1 MAVLFK
7 LHKIVRKFN
16 DGREDPANNRWYA
29 RAFQI
34 GTVTTNDLAEIIQ
47 RNCSMKK
54 SDVQAV
60 LTELVEVM
68 QDKLQES
75 YAVKLDGIGTF
86 KIGISCV
93 GADTVEEFSVAGN
106 IKGSHI
112 NFTPAYTV
120 DSATRVRSQALLK
133 GCKYAETVVNKV
145 ERQK

>member
-1 MAVLFK
+1 MPVFFK
-7 LHKIVRKFN
+7 LKKIVRKFN
-16 DGREDPANNRWYA
+16 DGREDAANNRWYA
-29 RAFQI
+29 RAFTV
-34 GTVTTNDLAEIIQ
+34 GTVGTDDLAGIIQ

-75 YAVKLDGIGTF
+75 YAVKLDGFGTF

-106 IKGSHI
+106 IKGAHV
-112 NFTPAYTV
+112 NFMPSYTV
-120 DSATRVRSQALLK
+120 DTATGTRTTQLLK